1 MKRWLKFAALP
12 VLLALGYL
20 AGSLVAGP
28 GLAGP
33 GGGDGGGGQ
42 GNCLDGANK
51 VEDPGDTL
59 TINAPTGQIVGQVA
73 IKAGS
78 DNQEGGCFLYPPL
91 TSGRCYTVSGLGTAV
106 VRIERIGSGSDCKE
120 ISHVEWTT
128 TPGTTTTTTTSTT
141 TNPKTSTTPTTTDPK
156 TTMPTP

>member
-1 MKRWLKFAALP
+1 LKFAALP

-59 TINAPTGQIVGQVA
+59 TINAPTGQNVRQVA